1 MKSNNKRNSGLLYQK
16 VLKKAP
22 LYEPMMI
29 RERRYMPKRIQM
41 PIEMPSFETV
51 PRYKVEHPPLKPMD
65 PVYEPKLIQPAPKD
79 ISGFT
84 EHQEMIR
91 QKNEALE
98 NLHRQKVNQMSNFEM
113 PEFKP
118 LRGKAK
124 RQFKRENIQRVADKY
139 GITKGQARRGLR
151 KMRRAGEDYI
161 PEEYLSSLKMV
172 KRNSA
177 VPFKLP
183 HQSNSALPNIELSQ
197 AVKDSL
203 HNQANL
209 YGKPFFSPK
218 HGVNVDPEDG
228 VLSNRPVLSED
239 KIYEGSGGYTLE
251 ELENLYPKSEGR
263 QLTYT
268 KIDKPYSNAA
278 PKQTVSSS
286 GGDNTIDYSNMTP
299 EQKASLADFWKS
311 EIEAYGGIEPGS
323 EGYTELVGGNR
334 YAVYDRGRF
343 NPRNQTYQFETPKWR
358 LKGGGPEYDNPEGI
372 HPDQL
377 MRMYQGENN
386 KYE

>member
-1 MKSNNKRNSGLLYQK
+1 MKPNNKRKSGLLYQK
-16 VLKKAP
+16 VIKKAP
-22 LYEPMMI
+22 LYEPRLI
-29 RERRYMPKRIQM
+29 REMPKRIYQ
-41 PIEMPSFETV
+41 PIEV
-51 PRYKVEHPPLKPMD
+51 PNFTSQPPLKPMD
-65 PVYEPKLIQPAPKD
+65 PRVETSWSPEEVVVDKNSRAGNDLI
-79 ISGFT
+79 I
-84 EHQEMIR
+84 
-91 QKNEALE
+91 QKNPLQELP
-98 NLHRQKVNQMSNFEM
+98 KFEM

-139 GITKGQARRGLR
+139 GITRGQARRGLR

-161 PEEYLSSLKMV
+161 PQEYLSSLKMV

-183 HQSNSALPNIELSQ
+183 HQSNSALPNVELSQ

-218 HGVNVDPEDG
+218 YGVNVDPEDG
-228 VLSNRPVLSED
+228 VLSNRPTFKPELDDFSKLPVNER
-239 KIYEGSGGYTLE
+239 GGYSVE
-251 ELENLYPKSEGR
+251 ELESLYPLSEGR
-263 QLTYT
+263 KLTYP
-268 KIDKPYSNAA
+268 KINKPHSNAA
-278 PKQTVSSS
+278 PKQVVSSS
-286 GGDNTIDYSNMTP
+286 GGDDTIDYSNMTP
-299 EQKASLADFWKS
+299 QQKASLADFWKS

-323 EGYTELVGGNR
+323 EGYTELVGANR

-343 NPRNQTYQFETPKWR
+343 NPRNQTYQFDKPQWR
-358 LKGGGPEYDNPEGI
+358 MKGGGPEYDNPKGI

-377 MRMYQGENN
+377 MRMYQGDDNV
-386 KYE
+386 YE